1 MSKFKVEK
9 ENKIDWEVKFIY
21 KLFNPNPKWLE
32 AKLKY
37 QFLNSSHKKDT
48 Y

>member
-1 MSKFKVEK
+1 MAKFKVEK
-9 ENKIDWEVKFIY
+9 ENKIDWKFIY
-21 KLFNPNPKWLE
+21 KLFKPNLKWLE